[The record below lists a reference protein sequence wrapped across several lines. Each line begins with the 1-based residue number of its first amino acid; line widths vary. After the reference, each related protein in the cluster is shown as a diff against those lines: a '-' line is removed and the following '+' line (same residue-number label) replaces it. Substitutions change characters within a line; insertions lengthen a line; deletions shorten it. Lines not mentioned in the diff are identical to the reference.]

1 MKRLGV
7 PALLLGLALLP
18 AAGAAAVPPG
28 GGVEETGR
36 TSAARAA
43 GLSPGDVLLEWE
55 RVPTDTGT
63 PAARGRLRTPFDL
76 LLVEDQDG
84 PRGSVLFRGER
95 DGAPLAATIAPGKW
109 LLSARPRLSGAVLAA
124 YERGLAELKE
134 RGLDGVRAAWTEA
147 EEIARG
153 EGSSDAATW
162 LAFRRG
168 EVLCSRGRHDEGQ
181 GAFARAVEAA
191 RAAKDAAA
199 EFQTLLSSARYFV
212 LRSRFDDAARLYEE
226 AVALAGRTFGD
237 SLALARAVNASAEV
251 PDRRG
256 DVEAAEPLRRRALEI
271 RVRLAPGSLEHAG
284 SLANLGL
291 LRSDVGDLAE
301 AQRLH
306 GEALA
311 IQERLA
317 PESLDVAMTLNNL
330 GNVASARGLL
340 DRAESFFRRSLGLK
354 ETHVPSSLSLA
365 NTMNNLGN
373 VLRRRGRYAESEEV
387 QRRGLEIRE
396 RLAPGS
402 LAVAQA
408 LTNLAIVAEE
418 RGDLSGAR
426 TLYERGLAL
435 KEKLAPGSLEV
446 AATLRGLGDVHL
458 NERDHARAGEL
469 YRRAWA
475 ITSAKAPK
483 SGSHV
488 ESVFNLGL
496 AALLAGR
503 RAEARALFEES
514 LALRRA
520 LAGDDASAAIV
531 LFQLARMARVDG
543 DPDGALALQG
553 RALDVRRARQPGSRW
568 EVESLHEMG
577 RIERARGNPAAAR
590 THYLAALEA
599 LDAQVRTL
607 GGGDDA
613 KSRFRGYFSELS
625 SEAIELLLDERRPEE
640 AFDVLERSRARAFLS
655 LLGQRDLDFGA
666 EVPAALEERRRLL
679 ANDEG
684 RVRAALAKLAPDA
697 AGGEAEGLRGRL
709 GEIRRAREAL
719 GAELKAASPHVAA
732 LRDPAPLGAHEA
744 RASLADGTLLL
755 SYSVGEN
762 ATVLFALSREE
773 GLTTHRLPAGR
784 LQLVRDV
791 EQLRRLV
798 LRRRSGPAD
807 AAAVYERARALHALL
822 LAPVA
827 GRVSAARRLAVVPD
841 GPLHLLPFGLLAD
854 EEGVPLV
861 SRATLSLA
869 PSATALAELGRL
881 RRPAE
886 PSAPPVVA
894 AFGDPL
900 YPLAGAAIPA
910 DAAVRTLL
918 GRGSLVPLPA
928 TRREVESLSAVLGP
942 AVRPYL
948 GAAATEERA
957 LEAGREARVLHFACH
972 ALLDDRNPLESALAL
987 SIPEAPASA
996 GANGLLQAW
1005 EVLEE
1010 MRLDADLVV
1019 LSACETALGEEQG
1032 GEGISGLSRAF
1043 QWAGAR
1049 SVLASLWTV
1058 PDESTADLMKAFYSA
1073 LARGAPRDAAL
1084 REAQRAILGRG
1095 GDAAHPYFWAAFEL
1109 VGAPR

>member
-1 MKRLGV
+1 MKRPGV
-7 PALLLGLALLP
+7 PALLLGFALIP
-18 AAGAAAVPPG
+18 AADAAAVPPG
-28 GGVEETGR
+28 VVVEETGR
-36 TSAARAA
+36 PSASRAA

-55 RVPTDTGT
+55 RVPSETGA
-63 PAARGRLRTPFDL
+63 PAARRRLRTPFDL
-76 LLVEDQDG
+76 LLVEDEDG
-84 PRGSVLFRGER
+84 PRGSVILRGER
-95 DGAPLAATIAPGKW
+95 DGAPLAATIAPGRW
-109 LLSARPRLSGAVLAA
+109 LLSTRPRLSGAVRAA
-124 YERGLAELKE
+124 YERGLSELDA
-134 RGLDGVRAAWTEA
+134 RRLDGVSAAWEEA
-147 EEIARG
+147 EELARA
-153 EGSSDAATW
+153 EGSTDAATW

-168 EVLCSRGRHDEGQ
+168 EVLCSRGRHDDGQ
-181 GAFARAVEAA
+181 AAFARAVEAA
-191 RAAKDAAA
+191 RSAKDAAA
-199 EFQTLLSSARYFV
+199 ELQTLLFSARYFV

-226 AVALAGRTFGD
+226 AVALAGRTWGD

-256 DVEAAEPLRRRALEI
+256 DIAAAEPLRRRALEI

-330 GNVASARGLL
+330 GNVASSRGLL
-340 DRAESFFRRSLGLK
+340 DRAESFFRRSLALK
-354 ETHVPSSLSLA
+354 ETHSPSSLSLT

-446 AATLRGLGDVHL
+446 AATLRGLGDVL
-458 NERDHARAGEL
+458 LSERDHARAGEL
-469 YRRAWA
+469 YRRARA
-475 ITSAKAPK
+475 ITSARAPK

-488 ESVFNLGL
+488 ESVFSLGL
-496 AALLAGR
+496 ASLHAGR
-503 RAEARALFEES
+503 RAEARVHFEES
-514 LALRRA
+514 LALRRD
-520 LAGDDASAAIV
+520 LAGDDASTATI
-531 LFQLARMARVDG
+531 LFQLARMAREDG
-543 DPDGALALQG
+543 DLERALSLQR
-553 RALDVRRARQPGSRW
+553 RALDVRRSRQPGSRW

-590 THYLAALEA
+590 AHYLAALEA

-607 GGGDDA
+607 GGGEEA

-625 SEAIELLLDERRPEE
+625 SEAIELLLDQERPEE

-655 LLGQRDLDFGA
+655 LLGQRDLDFGT

-679 ANDEG
+679 TGDEG
-684 RVRAALAKLAPDA
+684 RVRADLARLAPDA
-697 AGGEAEGLRGRL
+697 AGSEAERLRGRL
-709 GEIRRAREAL
+709 EEIRRAREAL
-719 GAELKAASPHVAA
+719 GAELKAASPRVAG
-732 LRDPAPLGAHEA
+732 LRDPAPLGARAA
-744 RASLADGTLLL
+744 RLSLPEGTLLL
-755 SYSVGEN
+755 SYSVGEK
-762 ATVLFALSREE
+762 ASVLFALSREA
-773 GLTTHRLPAGR
+773 GLTTHRIPAGR
-784 LQLVRDV
+784 PQLARDV
-791 EQLRRLV
+791 EQLRRHV

-807 AAAVYERARALHALL
+807 PAAVFERARVLHALL

-827 GRVSAARRLAVVPD
+827 GRLSAARRLAVVPD
-841 GPLHLLPFGLLAD
+841 GPLHVLPFGLLVD
-854 EEGVPLV
+854 EERVPLV
-861 SRATLSLA
+861 SRVALSVA
-869 PSATALAELGRL
+869 PSATALAELGRP
-881 RRPAE
+881 RRPAGS
-886 PSAPPVVA
+886 SAPVVA

-900 YPLAGAAIPA
+900 YPPAGTPSPA

-918 GRGSLVPLPA
+918 GRGSLAPLPA

-957 LEAGREARVLHFACH
+957 LEAGREARILHFACH

-987 SIPEAPASA
+987 SIPEAPASSR
-996 GANGLLQAW
+996 ANGLLQAW
-1005 EVLEE
+1005 EVLEQ
-1010 MRLDADLVV
+1010 MRLDADLVA

-1032 GEGISGLSRAF
+1032 GEGIAGLSRAF

-1049 SVLASLWTV
+1049 SVLATLWTV

-1073 LARGAPRDAAL
+1073 LARDVPRDEAL
-1084 REAQRAILGRG
+1084 REAQRAILARG
-1095 GDAAHPYFWAAFEL
+1095 SDAAHPYFWAAFEL
-1109 VGAPR
+1109 LGAPM